1 LENKDEKRSRMVTK
15 LDNLV
20 DGTIETD
27 FLIIGGGLVGSMAA
41 LRAIQNGKNTDVT
54 VIDKARM
61 EYSGDGVGIDNFLQ
75 LPLHKEDISKDV
87 SGSEARKATFGAD
100 RMKGLKSARLDAIA
114 LKNAHISLPILD
126 EIGAHVREDDGS
138 IKVVQGYRKGT
149 VWGRLEYDENGKP
162 TDPLFGTFSRGS
174 DLKVKLGTTVR
185 KKGIRVLD
193 RTMLTSII
201 TKDGKAI
208 GATALNVR
216 TGEFLFLKAKVLLL
230 ATGAMTRLY
239 PYPWAP
245 FPNRLFYGLM
255 SPVLDGGGHVG
266 ALNAGAKLYCMEM
279 CTVYVVSKGMNH
291 SSGGG
296 ACNWFFKMFNSKGE
310 CLEDKY
316 PEKIVTKAGGMIPG
330 VNFLFAPDM
339 QNAGAERDVIMSAKD
354 RATPDEAAAVY
365 FVAAT
370 EPPKAL
376 KFHQLAGGLT
386 NEHPVECV
394 PVLAGIG
401 MATGGILRENEYSE
415 TGVKNLFAAG
425 NVTGS
430 GSTRGFTW
438 ACLIADHVLELIQ
451 DQDQET
457 IGRDQTEQIGETRKW
472 AFAPLNRKTAY
483 YEINPLELEDYV
495 RQVNYNYVGIHKVK
509 PRLERAINLIRL
521 AREGAVPLL
530 VANNI
535 HELMRA
541 IEVQNII
548 EISELHAH
556 SSLIREESRLVPI
569 HYREDYP
576 ELDPKWDGKIVAA
589 RKVAGEIK
597 YNVESLY

>member
-1 LENKDEKRSRMVTK
+1 MVTK
-15 LDNLV
+15 SDDLV
-20 DGTIETD
+20 DVTIETD
-27 FLIIGGGLVGSMAA
+27 FLIIGGGLAGSMAA
-41 LRAIQNGKNTDVT
+41 LRVAKNGQNIDVT
-54 VIDKARM
+54 IIDKAHM

-75 LPLHKEDISKDV
+75 IPFHKEDIGKDV
-87 SGSEARKATFGAD
+87 SGTDARKATFGAD

-126 EIGAHVREDDGS
+126 ESGVHVREDDGS
-138 IKVVQGYRKGT
+138 IKIIQGYRRGT
-149 VWGRLEYDENGKP
+149 VWGRLEYDKDGKP
-162 TDPLFGTFSRGS
+162 TEPLFGTLSRGS
-174 DLKVKLGTTVR
+174 DLKVKLGTAVR
-185 KKGIRVLD
+185 KNGVRVLD
-193 RTMLTSII
+193 RTMLTSIV

-216 TGEFLFLKAKVLLL
+216 TGKFLFLKAKAVLL
-230 ATGAMTRLY
+230 ATGTMARLY

-245 FPNRLFYGLM
+245 FPNRLFYTLM
-255 SPVLDGGGHVG
+255 SPVLAGGGHIG

-279 CTVYVVSKGMNH
+279 CTVYIVSKGMNH

-296 ACNWFFKMFNSKGE
+296 ACNWVFKMYNSKGE

-330 VNFLFAPDM
+330 VNFLFAPNM
-339 QNAGAERDVIMSAKD
+339 QNPEFERDVIMSAKD
-354 RATPDEAAAVY
+354 KATPDEVAAVY
-365 FVAAT
+365 FVSAT

-386 NEHPVECV
+386 NERPAECI

-401 MATGGILRENEYSE
+401 MATGGVLRENDYSE
-415 TGVKNLFAAG
+415 TAVKNLFAAG

-438 ACLIADHVLELIQ
+438 ACLIADHVSQLIR
-451 DQDQET
+451 DQKQET
-457 IGRDQTEQIGETRKW
+457 IDSDQTKQIEETRKQV
-472 AFAPLNRKTAY
+472 FAPLGRKTEY
-483 YEINPLELEDYV
+483 YKVNPLELEDYV
-495 RQVNYNYVGIHKVK
+495 RQVNYDYIGIHKTK
-509 PRLERAINLIRL
+509 PKLERAIELIRL
-521 AREGAVPLL
+521 AKEGAVPLL
-530 VANNI
+530 VANNP

-556 SSLIREESRLVPI
+556 SSLLRKESRLVPI

-576 ELDPKWDGKIVAA
+576 EPDPKWDGKIITE
-589 RKVAGEIK
+589 RKVAGEVK
-597 YNVESLY
+597 YRVESLY

>member
-1 LENKDEKRSRMVTK
+1 MVTK
-15 LDNLV
+15 LEDFV
-20 DGTIETD
+20 DGIIETD
-27 FLIIGGGLVGSMAA
+27 FLIIGGGLAGSMAA
-41 LRAIQNGKNTDVT
+41 LRALGSGKSIDVT
-54 VIDKARM
+54 IIDKARM

-75 LPLHKEDISKDV
+75 LPLRKEDIGKDV
-87 SGSEARKATFGAD
+87 SGADARKATFGAD

-114 LKNAHISLPILD
+114 LENAHISLPILD
-126 EIGAHVREDDGS
+126 EVGAHVREDDGS

-149 VWGRLEYDENGKP
+149 VWGRLEYGKDGKP
-162 TDPLFGTFSRGS
+162 TEPFFGTLSRGA
-174 DLKVKLGTTVR
+174 DLKVKLGTSVR

-193 RTMLTSII
+193 RTMLTSVV
-201 TKDGKAI
+201 TRDGKAI

-216 TGEFLFLKAKVLLL
+216 TGEFLFLKAKALLL

-245 FPNRLFYGLM
+245 FPNRLFYTLM
-255 SPVLDGGGHVG
+255 SPVLDGGGHLG

-279 CTVYVVSKGMNH
+279 CTVYIVSKGMNH

-296 ACNWFFKMFNSKGE
+296 ACNWFFKMYNSKGE

-316 PEKIVTKAGGMIPG
+316 PDKIVTKAGGMIPG

-339 QNAGAERDVIMSAKD
+339 QNAGVERDVITSAKD
-354 RATPDEAAAVY
+354 KAAPDEAAHVY
-365 FVAAT
+365 FTAAT

-376 KFHQLAGGLT
+376 KFHQLSGGLT
-386 NEHPVECV
+386 NERPAECV

-401 MATGGILRENEYSE
+401 MATGGVLRENDYSE

-438 ACLIADHVLELIQ
+438 ACLIADHVSQLVR
-451 DQDQET
+451 DQKQET
-457 IGRDQTEQIGETRKW
+457 IGSDQARQVEETRKW
-472 AFAPLNRKTAY
+472 VFAPLRRKPAY
-483 YEINPLELEDYV
+483 YKVNPLELEDYV
-495 RQVNYNYVGIHKVK
+495 RRVNYDYVGIHKIR
-509 PRLERAINLIRL
+509 PRLERAIDLLRL
-521 AREGAVPLL
+521 AKEGAVPLL
-530 VANNI
+530 VAKNV

-548 EISELHAH
+548 EISELHAQ
-556 SSLIREESRLVPI
+556 SSLMREESRLIPV

-576 ELDPKWDGKIVAA
+576 ELDPQWDGRITTA
-589 RKVAGEIK
+589 RKVEGELK
-597 YNVESLY
+597 YSIESLY

>member
-1 LENKDEKRSRMVTK
+1 MVTK
-15 LDNLV
+15 SDDLV

-27 FLIIGGGLVGSMAA
+27 FLIIGGGLAGSMAA
-41 LRAIQNGKNTDVT
+41 LRAAKNGQNIDVT
-54 VIDKARM
+54 IIDKARM

-75 LPLHKEDISKDV
+75 LPLHKEDIDKDV
-87 SGSEARKATFGAD
+87 SGTDARKATFGAD

-162 TDPLFGTFSRGS
+162 TDPLFGTLSRGS
-174 DLKVKLGTTVR
+174 DLKVKLGTAVR
-185 KKGIRVLD
+185 KKGVRVLD
-193 RTMLTSII
+193 RTMLTSIV

-216 TGEFLFLKAKVLLL
+216 TGKFLFLKAKAVLL
-230 ATGAMTRLY
+230 ATGTMARLY

-245 FPNRLFYGLM
+245 FPNRLFYTLM
-255 SPVLDGGGHVG
+255 SPVLAGGGHIG

-279 CTVYVVSKGMNH
+279 CTVYIVSKGMNH

-296 ACNWFFKMFNSKGE
+296 ACNWIFKMYNSKGE

-330 VNFLFAPDM
+330 VNFLFAPNM
-339 QNAGAERDVIMSAKD
+339 QNPEFERDVIMSAKD
-354 RATPDEAAAVY
+354 KATPDEVAAVY
-365 FVAAT
+365 FVSAT

-386 NEHPVECV
+386 NERPAECI

-401 MATGGILRENEYSE
+401 MATGGVLRENDYSE

-438 ACLIADHVLELIQ
+438 ACLIADHVSQLIR
-451 DQDQET
+451 DQKQET
-457 IGRDQTEQIGETRKW
+457 IGSDQTKQIEETRKW
-472 AFAPLNRKTAY
+472 VFAPLGRKTEY
-483 YEINPLELEDYV
+483 YKVNPLELEDYV
-495 RQVNYNYVGIHKVK
+495 RQVNYDYVGIHKTK
-509 PRLERAINLIRL
+509 PKLERAIELIRL
-521 AREGAVPLL
+521 AKEGAVPLL
-530 VANNI
+530 VANNP

-556 SSLIREESRLVPI
+556 SSLIREESRLIPI

-576 ELDPKWDGKIVAA
+576 ELDPKWDGKIITEM
-589 RKVAGEIK
+589 KVAGEVK
-597 YNVESLY
+597 YRVESLY

>member
-1 LENKDEKRSRMVTK
+1 MVTK
-15 LDNLV
+15 LDDLV
-20 DGTIETD
+20 DGIIETD

-41 LRAIQNGKNTDVT
+41 LRAVRNSKNVDVT

-75 LPLHKEDISKDV
+75 LPLHKEDIGKDI
-87 SGSEARKATFGAD
+87 SGTDARKATFGAD

-114 LKNAHISLPILD
+114 LKNAYISLPILD
-126 EIGAHVREDDGS
+126 EIDVHVREDDGS
-138 IKVVQGYRKGT
+138 INVLQGYRKGT
-149 VWGRLEYDENGKP
+149 VWGRLEYDKNGKP
-162 TDPLFGTFSRGS
+162 TEPLFGTLSRGS
-174 DLKVKLGTTVR
+174 DLKVKLGTAVR
-185 KKGIRVLD
+185 KKRVRVLD
-193 RTMLTSII
+193 RTMLTSIV

-230 ATGAMTRLY
+230 ATGSMTRLY

-245 FPNRLFYGLM
+245 FPNRLFYTLM
-255 SPVLDGGGHVG
+255 SPVLDGGGHIG
-266 ALNAGAKLYCMEM
+266 ALNVGAKLYCMEM
-279 CTVYVVSKGMNH
+279 CTVYIVSKGMNH

-296 ACNWFFKMFNSKGE
+296 ACNWFFKMYNSKGE
-310 CLEDKY
+310 WLEDKY

-330 VNFLFAPDM
+330 VNFLFAPNM
-339 QNAGAERDVIMSAKD
+339 QNAEFERDVIMSAKD
-354 RATPDEAAAVY
+354 KAAPDEVAHVY
-365 FVAAT
+365 FTAAT

-376 KFHQLAGGLT
+376 KFHKLAGGLT

-401 MATGGILRENEYSE
+401 MATGGVLRENEYSE

-438 ACLIADHVLELIQ
+438 ACLIADHVSQLI
-451 DQDQET
+451 
-457 IGRDQTEQIGETRKW
+457 RDQKQEIIGSDQTKQIEETRKW
-472 AFAPLNRKTAY
+472 VFAPLGRKTEY
-483 YEINPLELEDYV
+483 YKVNPLELEDYV
-495 RQVNYNYVGIHKVK
+495 RRVNYDYIGIYKTK
-509 PRLERAINLIRL
+509 PKLERAIDLIRL
-521 AREGAVPLL
+521 VKEGAVPLL
-530 VANNI
+530 VANNV

-548 EISELHAH
+548 ELSELHAQ
-556 SSLIREESRLVPI
+556 SSLMREESRLIPI

-576 ELDPKWDGKIVAA
+576 ELDPKWDGKIITA

-597 YNVESLY
+597 YNIEGLY